1 MTFFASRFDIQ
12 TRELVFSNAGHNF
25 PYYYSAEKN
34 KLRGLALRGNR
45 LGYNKD
51 VTFKEKTIQL
61 SIDDMILFFTD
72 GLIECTNEKGEEYGK
87 KRLKNNL
94 IANAHKDVYEIRDK
108 IVKDAYEFFG
118 DEPRDDD
125 VTLVVAKIS

>member
-1 MTFFASRFDIQ
+1 M
-12 TRELVFSNAGHNF
+12 
-25 PYYYSAEKN
+25 
-34 KLRGLALRGNR
+34 
-45 LGYNKD
+45 
-51 VTFKEKTIQL
+51 
-61 SIDDMILFFTD
+61 
-72 GLIECTNEKGEEYGK
+72 
-87 KRLKNNL
+87 KNNL